1 MGERPERADLSV
13 AIGPLAAPV
22 LGRVA
27 RAMAAKADLPFN
39 RVSDATLIA
48 DAIAAHAPAAALDGH
63 VRVNMEAGARRL
75 ELRVGPFEPG
85 GARSVLEA
93 SALPEVGPVLER
105 LADEVRVAA
114 DAGDGVEHLIIT
126 LRAA

>member
-1 MGERPERADLSV
+1 MSERPERADLSV
-13 AIGPLAAPV
+13 ALGPLAAPV

-48 DAIAAHAPAAALDGH
+48 DAIAAHAPVGALDGH
-63 VRVNMEAGARRL
+63 VRVNMEAGSREL
-75 ELRVGPFEPG
+75 EFRVGPFAPG

-93 SALPEVGPVLER
+93 TALPEVGPVLER
-105 LADEVRVAA
+105 LADEVRVAE
-114 DAGDGVEHLIIT
+114 DAHDGVEHLIIT